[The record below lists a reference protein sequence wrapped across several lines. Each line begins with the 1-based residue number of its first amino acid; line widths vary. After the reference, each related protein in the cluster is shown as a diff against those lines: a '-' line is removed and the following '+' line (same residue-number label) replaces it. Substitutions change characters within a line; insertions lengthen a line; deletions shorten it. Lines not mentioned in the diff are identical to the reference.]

1 MDKEVQ
7 TTELWDMYRKGV
19 NYQDSINLRV
29 NIPRYMDFFE
39 GRQWRKDIPKGTET
53 MPRCVIN
60 IIKSICR
67 NKKANILSVPHRLV
81 FSSLLNPEKAEMFT
95 RFAEYQNKA
104 MNMKKLDDD
113 AVDSSTKAGTYIY
126 HYYWDKDATHVIE
139 GNKGGAVK
147 CELLDPLNVFFA
159 NPCEVDEQKQKWILI
174 KSRVDAE
181 TLKDI
186 ADKGVNLDLIEHDE
200 EDDNAYEIKEQDG
213 SNLVTL
219 LTRYFRKDG
228 EVYCERATKATII
241 NKPFSI
247 TPDLESAKKELKADA
262 PEVPETDT
270 NTKRIIK
277 AKLYPIAVGQ
287 YERRN
292 KCIYGIGEVEGIIP
306 NQQAINQMISMQV
319 YNVQQNGWAKWKVTP
334 KALNGQKITNDAG
347 QVIVDYDP
355 SGNGISKI
363 KDEGFSTA
371 PTKITEDVISMTRNA
386 SGSNE
391 VTNGEVLGANMS
403 GSAIAQLQAQ
413 ASLPTEEL
421 RKNFWDTKIKCGR
434 VLAQFLLLF
443 YNKTKFAYVEE
454 TDPKQEVKIADFNIA
469 DYKDMTPESFDV
481 QVEAIGG
488 TKATTASDIQFL
500 ETMFNK
506 GAIDALTFAK
516 LYPNDAIANK
526 TEVTRAL
533 AEAQQ
538 SLITQLTQQL
548 QQAQQELQQAGQ
560 IIEKQGAIVD
570 KAVPIIQENNT
581 LKGQLIS
588 LYGEATTKIAMADT
602 AIREYGAVKEDAE
615 IFANEIARERGA
627 QAQPQPTPQV

>member
-126 HYYWDKDATHVIE
+126 HYYWDKDATNVIE